1 MLTPEA
7 LNALPGWTGV
17 AFLLFWV
24 VKTLV
29 DLLKAKIEGGKH
41 EKSEKSEPVQPAKD
55 LGISIAR
62 IEVRVDHLEGM
73 IERLDDRVA
82 DLIREISTL
91 KGRGDRP

>member
-29 DLLKAKIEGGKH
+29 DLLKAKVEGG
-41 EKSEKSEPVQPAKD
+41 KSEKSEQPAASPSKD
-55 LGISIAR
+55 LSISIAR